1 MQDWRDVTVWERLA
15 AEGHA
20 LVAAAEAS
28 LAPGKAIATPAAIA
42 RLRKTSDAALV
53 AAAFE
58 LVAARRRARAKFAA
72 AETLWCD
79 VAGVEQASDELVA
92 AWKAARVAA
101 AVGPGAAA
109 VGPGAAAVGRG
120 AAAVGRGAAAV
131 GPGAAV
137 LDLCSGIGGDAM
149 ALSAAGLA
157 VTAVDRDARRAW
169 MTARNARCHTLVDD
183 VEAIDLAGAVL
194 HVDPARRE
202 ERSGVRAWSID
213 DYQPGRDW
221 ILRAIQESRAAAIKL
236 SPAADRRSFPV
247 EKLEWE
253 FVEVDGTLVQ
263 AIIWA
268 GEFATT
274 PGIARAT
281 VLRSGCAPCTLSG
294 LGDDMQARA
303 LPVDSSPA
311 PGAWINEPCAA
322 LERARLLTSAVGS
335 VAAWEIGG
343 GVGLLL
349 SEEPLRAPWFESFVV
364 IGTCEAKQDAILRVI
379 ASAGLKAR
387 SVRVRGQA
395 ADADRLTRDLGCHP
409 SGTAVVFLWREQAK
423 PRALVARAV

>member
-1 MQDWRDVTVWERLA
+1 MPRVGAYSGFCHRFPIPFAAMQDWRDVTVWERLA

-28 LAPGKAIATPAAIA
+28 LASGKAIATPAAIA
-42 RLRKTSDAALV
+42 RLRKTYDAASV

-58 LVAARRRARAKFAA
+58 LVAARRRARAKFTA
-72 AETLWCD
+72 AEALWCD
-79 VAGVEQASDELVA
+79 VAGIEQASDELVA
-92 AWKAARVAA
+92 AWKAARIAA
-101 AVGPGAAA
+101 AVS
-109 VGPGAAAVGRG
+109 RG
-120 AAAVGRGAAAV
+120 AV
-131 GPGAAV
+131 V

-183 VEAIDLAGAVL
+183 VEAIELAGAVL

-221 ILRAIQESRAAAIKL
+221 ILRAVRESRAAAIKL
-236 SPAADRRSFPV
+236 SPAADRRSFPL
-247 EKLEWE
+247 ETIEWE

-263 AIIWA
+263 GIIWA
-268 GEFATT
+268 GEFVTT

-281 VLRSGCAPCTLSG
+281 VLRSGRAPCTLTG

-303 LPVDSSPA
+303 LPVESSPA

-322 LERARLLTSAVGS
+322 VERARLLTSAVGS
-335 VAAWEIGG
+335 VAAREIGG

-349 SEEPLRAPWFESFVV
+349 SEEPLPAPWFESFVV
-364 IGTCEAKQDAILRVI
+364 VGTCEARQDAILRVI
-379 ASAGLKAR
+379 ASAGLRAR

-395 ADADRLTRDLGCHP
+395 ADADRLTRELGCHP
-409 SGTAVVFLWREQAK
+409 SGTAVVFLWREQAR

>member
-1 MQDWRDVTVWERLA
+1 
-15 AEGHA
+15 
-20 LVAAAEAS
+20 
-28 LAPGKAIATPAAIA
+28 
-42 RLRKTSDAALV
+42 
-53 AAAFE
+53 
-58 LVAARRRARAKFAA
+58 
-72 AETLWCD
+72 
-79 VAGVEQASDELVA
+79 
-92 AWKAARVAA
+92 
-101 AVGPGAAA
+101 
-109 VGPGAAAVGRG
+109 
-120 AAAVGRGAAAV
+120 
-131 GPGAAV
+131 V

>member
-101 AVGPGAAA
+101 AVG
-109 VGPGAAAVGRG
+109 RG
-120 AAAVGRGAAAV
+120 AAAAGR
-131 GPGAAV
+131 GAAV

-263 AIIWA
+263 GIIWA